1 MATKYTSKL
10 QSLRSAEQYVDGF
23 SGTSP
28 EIQYIFIGNSIA
40 YSNEASPPQI
50 VESISENTNV
60 DDSIIAGKRVLAS
73 DVNLVI
79 PRVNWTADTKYRQF
93 DDRVSIDDSISGVD
107 SQNLKPMY
115 VMTSD
120 NNVYKCLSNNSNSA
134 GQSPD
139 STVEPTGDYTT
150 SNGVIA
156 TADGYI
162 WKYMY
167 QVRSGNKFL
176 NSSHIPV
183 PTRNVNATETD
194 TTFNLDTTGV
204 VEGELTTIVVT
215 DGGTGYRN
223 FSNVTVDAFEDGQ
236 TVIGLSSTIIDNT
249 SLTAAGIAAANMSV
263 SGTGIA
269 SNALIS
275 SVDST
280 NATITLTEATT
291 ANGGDT
297 GNNLTITTRVFID
310 GDGSDAAANVTLT
323 DGAITKVTVD
333 TIGTGYE
340 KANALIFGTGS
351 GVVTRS
357 VLAPKFGHAHH
368 IGKDL
373 AANSVMVATKIG
385 DIDSTENGVVPLGI
399 DFRQIGL
406 LRNPHKYGESSAANN
421 STANT
426 VISQVH
432 RVTVSTG
439 SSYQED
445 EFVYQ
450 GASNTVFST
459 SARVHRVVSSS
470 IIELTDVVGTLLI
483 ATDLVGDTS
492 GASRTITSITT
503 PEFEPRSADIL
514 YVENITP
521 VTRVDGQAEDI
532 RLVLQF

>member
-10 QSLRSAEQYVDGF
+10 QSLKSAEQYISGF
-23 SGTSP
+23 AGDDP

-40 YSNEASPPQI
+40 YSDEASPPDI
-50 VESISENTNV
+50 TESVSENTSV
-60 DDSIIAGKRVLAS
+60 DDSIIAAKRVLAS
-73 DVNLVI
+73 DVNLII
-79 PRVNWTADTKYRQF
+79 PRVDWTKDTKYRQF
-93 DDRVSIDDSISGVD
+93 DDKILIDDSISGITD
-107 SQNLKPMY
+107 QNLKPMY
-115 VMTSD
+115 VITSD

-134 GQSPD
+134 GQSPN

-176 NSSHIPV
+176 NSTHIPV
-183 PTRNVNATETD
+183 PTRNVNSTETD
-194 TTFNLDTTGV
+194 TIFNLDSTGV
-204 VEGELTTIVVT
+204 VDGELTTIVVT
-215 DGGTGYRN
+215 NGGSGYRN
-223 FSNVTVDAFEDGQ
+223 FSNVTVDPFVSGQ
-236 TVIGLSSTIIDNT
+236 TVLGIAGTIINDT
-249 SLTAAGIAAANMSV
+249 SLTAAGIAAANMSI

-280 NATITLTEATT
+280 TATITLTQPTT
-291 ANGGDT
+291 ADGGDT

-310 GDGSDAAANVTLT
+310 GDGADAAANVTLT
-323 DGAITKVTVD
+323 DGVISKVTVD

-340 KANALIFGTGS
+340 KANALIFGTGTD
-351 GVVTRS
+351 VVTRAVMS
-357 VLAPKFGHAHH
+357 PKFGHAHN
-368 IGKDL
+368 IAKDL
-373 AANSVMVATKIG
+373 AANSVMVTTKIG

-406 LRNPHKYGESSAANN
+406 LRNPHKYGESSAVNN
-421 STANT
+421 STANQ

-432 RVTVSTG
+432 TVTVSTG
-439 SSYQED
+439 SFFQED

-450 GASNTVFST
+450 GSSNTVFSA

-470 IIELTDVVGTLLI
+470 LIELIDVVGTLLV
-483 ATDLVGDTS
+483 ARDLVGDTS
-492 GASRTITSITT
+492 GATRTVTSITN
-503 PEFEPRSADIL
+503 PEFEPRSSDIL

-532 RLVLQF
+532 KLVLQF

>member
-10 QSLRSAEQYVDGF
+10 QSLKSAEQYVSGF
-23 SGTSP
+23 VGDDP
-28 EIQYIFIGNSIA
+28 EIQYIFIGNSIP
-40 YSNEASPPQI
+40 YSDEASPPDI
-50 VESISENTNV
+50 TESVDENASV
-60 DDSIIAGKRVLAS
+60 DNSIIAAKRVLAS

-79 PRVNWTADTKYRQF
+79 PRVDWTRDTKYRQF
-93 DDRVSIDDSISGVD
+93 DDKILIDDSISGVT
-107 SQNLKPMY
+107 SENLKPMY
-115 VMTSD
+115 VITSD
-120 NNVYKCLSNNSNSA
+120 RNVYKCLSNNSNSA

-150 SNGVIA
+150 SNGVIS

-176 NSSHIPV
+176 SSSHIPV
-183 PTRNVNATETD
+183 PTRNVSSSETD
-194 TTFNLDTTGV
+194 TIFNLDPTGV

-223 FSNVTVDAFEDGQ
+223 FSNVTVDAFVEGQ

-249 SLTAAGIAAANMSV
+249 GLTAAGIAAANMSV
-263 SGTGIA
+263 RGTGIA

-280 NATITLTEATT
+280 NATITLTESAT
-291 ANGGDT
+291 ADGGNT

-310 GDGSDAAANVTLT
+310 GDGSDAAANVTLA
-323 DGAITKVTVD
+323 DGVITKVTVD

-351 GVVTRS
+351 GVLTRS
-357 VLAPKFGHAHH
+357 VLAPKFGHAYN

-373 AANSVMVATKIG
+373 VANSVMVTAKIG
-385 DIDSTENGVVPLGI
+385 DIDSTESGLVPLGI

-406 LRNPHKYGESSAANN
+406 LRNPYKYGESSAVNN
-421 STANT
+421 STANQ

-432 RVTVSTG
+432 TVTISTG
-439 SSYQED
+439 LSYQED

-450 GASNTVFST
+450 GSSNTVFSA

-470 IIELTDVVGTLLI
+470 LIELIDVVGTLLV
-483 ATDLVGDTS
+483 ARDLVGDTS
-492 GASRTITSITT
+492 GASRTVTSITN

-532 RLVLQF
+532 KLVLQF